1 MTQDRDLPLGNISDV
16 PLDEDR
22 TRRPQRPA
30 APQRPPRQQG
40 GGDEGGGNGGG
51 KRPGG
56 DGPQRSGGEPP
67 RRRPV
72 AASGKPSGGG
82 GGGSGPWII
91 ATLVLLFITLAM
103 GAFMYRELSAVR
115 GQLDTRISESSER
128 LGSLASQLSA
138 TDESLS
144 QSSGKVQEQL
154 DLHMSEIRKLWD
166 VTNVRNRRWIQ
177 ENQEA
182 VKSLQEKLTAQER
195 AVAALRNEL
204 NTTKKAAETA
214 QTQAKE
220 AADRAASASREI
232 QQHTVARNQMQT
244 QIELARETIGELET
258 RSRNQQRAIDEV
270 RAALR
275 GDGGDMGTRI
285 KEIEAAINAF
295 DAYRREVNNRLDTL
309 ERR

>member
-40 GGDEGGGNGGG
+40 GGEGGGNGGG

>member
-16 PLDEDR
+16 PLDDDR
-22 TRRPQRPA
+22 PAKAQRPA
-30 APQRPPRQQG
+30 APQRPPRQPSGGG
-40 GGDEGGGNGGG
+40 GGDKGGDGQ
-51 KRPGG
+51 RPGG
-56 DGPQRSGGEPP
+56 DGPRRSGGEPA

-72 AASGKPSGGG
+72 AAAGKPGGG
-82 GGGSGPWII
+82 GGGNGPWIL

-103 GAFMYRELSAVR
+103 GAFMFRELSAVR
-115 GQLDTRISESSER
+115 GQLDSRISESSEQ

-138 TDESLS
+138 TDESLT

-154 DLHMSEIRKLWD
+154 DLHLSEIRKLWD
-166 VTNVRNRRWIQ
+166 VANVRNRGWIE
-177 ENQEA
+177 ENQKA
-182 VKSLQEKLTAQER
+182 VKALQEKLTAQER

-204 NTTKKAAETA
+204 NTAKKAVETA
-214 QTQAKE
+214 QAQAKQ
-220 AADRAASASREI
+220 AADQAASAGREV

-275 GDGGDMGTRI
+275 GDNGDLGTRI
-285 KEIEAAINAF
+285 KEIESAINAF

>member
-103 GAFMYRELSAVR
+103 GAFMFRELSAVR
-115 GQLDTRISESSER
+115 GQLDSRISESSER

>member
-103 GAFMYRELSAVR
+103 GAFMFRELSAVR

>member
-40 GGDEGGGNGGG
+40 GGEGGGNGGG

-204 NTTKKAAETA
+204 NAAKKAAETA

-275 GDGGDMGTRI
+275 GDGGDLGTRI